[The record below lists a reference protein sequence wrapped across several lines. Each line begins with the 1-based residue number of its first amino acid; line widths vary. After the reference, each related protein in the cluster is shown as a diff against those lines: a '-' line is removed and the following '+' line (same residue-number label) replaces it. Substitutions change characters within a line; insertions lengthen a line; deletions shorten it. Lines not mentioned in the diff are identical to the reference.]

1 MLHGWHLLSLDAPT
15 VAFCWM
21 LLFAQTMHVPHALS
35 GAGALAC
42 AVWLVYA
49 MDRVLDARREPDS
62 ATPGTAEDALLRLY
76 RVHARDFM
84 LTGIVVGLWMVT
96 LLSKLPQ
103 SLVEAWLLL
112 CVPLLLYATAVHVLR
127 LSSRWK
133 AVCVCIFFA
142 VAISLPAAAQGGM
155 GWPVAMSALAFAGVC
170 RTNCAVLRAPSRR
183 LQSVIAMSLAA
194 ALLPL
199 RFAETRAIAPAC
211 ILALL
216 LLLWLVRKR
225 ELICEQFGWLSWRAL
240 VDLALVAPALAV
252 AVIVLLV
259 R

>member
-1 MLHGWHLLSLDAPT
+1 
-15 VAFCWM
+15 
-21 LLFAQTMHVPHALS
+21 MHVPYALS

-49 MDRVLDARREPDS
+49 VDRVLDARREPDP

-84 LTGIVVGLWMVT
+84 LTGIAVGLWMVT
-96 LLSKLPQ
+96 LLSELPRA
-103 SLVEAWLLL
+103 LVEAWLLL
-112 CVPLLLYATAVHVLR
+112 CVPLILYATAVHVLR

-133 AVCVCIFFA
+133 AICVCIFFA
-142 VAISLPAAAQGGM
+142 VAISLPAAAQGGV
-155 GWPVAMSALAFAGVC
+155 GWPVAISALAFGGVC
-170 RTNCAVLRAPSRR
+170 RANCAVLSAPFYR
-183 LQSVIAMSLAA
+183 LWSVFAVSSTA

-211 ILALL
+211 IFALL

-225 ELICEQFGWLSWRAL
+225 ELICEQLGWLSWRAL

-252 AVIVLLV
+252 AVAVLLV